1 MRWPSLRSAFHTW
14 ERNFTVY
21 RRRWMYALLPNFFE
35 PVFYFLGMGLG
46 VGSYVSQSSG
56 SFPHGYLAF
65 LAPGLVAVSAM
76 NGASFET
83 TYNVFVKLY
92 FAKTYDATISTRMNM
107 EDVALGEI
115 LWATTRA
122 FLYGGAFVLVS
133 LAFGVPGS
141 PWLWLAPFAIA
152 LVGFTFAS
160 IGMSFTSVIPS
171 IDLYSY
177 YFTVFL
183 TPLFLFSGVFFPLE
197 ERLSP
202 TLLTVASCTPLY
214 QAVRLMRCLFSGDMA
229 GAPVSVLYLAGLGL
243 ALTAFALTRLR
254 RRVVQ

>member
-1 MRWPSLRSAFHTW
+1 MRWPSLRAALRTW

-21 RRRWMYALLPNFFE
+21 RKRWMYALLPNFFE
-35 PVFYFLGMGLG
+35 PVFYFLGMGIG
-46 VGSYVSQSSG
+46 VGSYVSSG
-56 SFPHGYLAF
+56 GTFPQGYLAF

-76 NGASFET
+76 NGSSFAT
-83 TYNVFVKLY
+83 TYNVFVKLH
-92 FAKTYDATISTRMNM
+92 FEKQYDAIISTRMNM
-107 EDVALGEI
+107 EDVALGEL

-122 FLYGGAFVLVS
+122 LIYGGAFVLVS
-133 LAFGVPGS
+133 LAFGVPAS

-152 LVGFTFAS
+152 LIGFTFAA
-160 IGMSFTSVIPS
+160 IGMTFTSLIDS

-202 TLLTVASCTPLY
+202 ALLTFAACTPLY
-214 QAVRLMRCLFSGDMA
+214 QSVRLMRGLFSGQLD
-229 GAPVSVLYLAGLGL
+229 GLLVSVAYLAGLGFVL
-243 ALTAFALTRLR
+243 AAFALTRLR
-254 RRVVQ
+254 QRVVQ

>member
-1 MRWPSLRSAFHTW
+1 MRWPSLRAALHTW
-14 ERNFTVY
+14 ERNFLVY

-46 VGSYVSQSSG
+46 VGSYVAQGG
-56 SFPHGYLAF
+56 SFTHGYLAF

-76 NGASFET
+76 NGASFAT
-83 TYNVFVKLY
+83 TYNVFVRLY
-92 FAKTYDATISTRMNM
+92 FEKQYDATISTRMNM

-122 FLYGGAFVLVS
+122 LIYGAAFVLVS

-141 PWLWLAPFAIA
+141 PWLALSPLAIA
-152 LVGFTFAS
+152 LIGYTFAA
-160 IGMSFTSVIPS
+160 IGMSFTSVITS

-202 TLLTVASCTPLY
+202 ALLTFASFTPLY
-214 QAVRLMRCLFSGDMA
+214 QAVRLMRGLFSGSLDGALESTVYLLVLGA
-229 GAPVSVLYLAGLGL
+229 G
-243 ALTAFALTRLR
+243 LTAFALARLR